1 MANSKPTYYQ
11 SGLIGVAKPSGVAN
25 PSGVARPSRMSRS
38 SRMSKANKQWLRLAN
53 ERLDE
58 SLAQHMTDSDKI
70 AWMKRRAS
78 GQAPP
83 SIRKSKSE
91 INPKPGIGTGGTRRT
106 RRKGVKVYARKRRGS
121 AYSLKP
127 VFNF

>member
-38 SRMSKANKQWLRLAN
+38 STSRMSKANKQLLRLAN

-58 SLAQHMTDSDKI
+58 SLALHMTDSDKI
-70 AWMKRRAS
+70 AWMKRKIS

-83 SIRKSKSE
+83 TRRPNKTRYPMLH
-91 INPKPGIGTGGTRRT
+91 PKGGRRT

-121 AYSLKP
+121 AYSLKSA
-127 VFNF
+127 FNF